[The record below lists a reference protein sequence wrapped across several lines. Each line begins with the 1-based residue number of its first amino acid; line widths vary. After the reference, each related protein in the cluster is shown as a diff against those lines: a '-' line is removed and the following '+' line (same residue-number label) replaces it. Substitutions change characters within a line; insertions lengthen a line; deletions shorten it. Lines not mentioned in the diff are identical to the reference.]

1 MTTSEWENEKKTN
14 PNEYSHEPEV
24 QMTDNI
30 RLHCYFANLMLL
42 IDFFSSTAVSLFFFH
57 SFSKID
63 RRMNDLRITVAFLI
77 E

>member
-42 IDFFSSTAVSLFFFH
+42 IDFFFLYRSLTLL
-57 SFSKID
+57 FS
-63 RRMNDLRITVAFLI
+63 LI
-77 E
+77 QQNW